1 MSWFL
6 AASMDL
12 MRAEQKVIWPTEMSF
27 VSSKYVLDKCRL
39 THIETSRLSSIGIT
53 NIYVKYSSFS
63 EDRAKDCVESAVH
76 SMNID
81 IGSYLRDITKQ
92 LKYIEKN
99 DSILKADE
107 NLSARTPQQLYQ
119 IFQDYKKI
127 EELKKS
133 LKA

>member
-6 AASMDL
+6 ADSMDL
-12 MRAEQKVIWPTEMSF
+12 TRAEQKVIWPTEMSF
-27 VSSKYVLDKCRL
+27 VSGKYVLHKCRL
-39 THIETSRLSSIGIT
+39 THIETSRLSSKRNY

-81 IGSYLRDITKQ
+81 IRSYLRNIAKQ

-99 DSILKADE
+99 DAILKADE
-107 NLSARTPQQLYQ
+107 NLSVRTPQQLYR
-119 IFQDYKKI
+119 IFQDYQKF
-127 EELKKS
+127 EN
-133 LKA
+133 